1 MKTLDWNIMIRS
13 ELVAHSV
20 RASTSG
26 VCRAERPGFEPWS
39 TRYVLQVSFTLVPE
53 IHLDKGLPGNV
64 HIDSVCSKIASSI
77 FVLRSL
83 AK

>member
-1 MKTLDWNIMIRS
+1 MDQ
-13 ELVAHSV
+13 SV

-39 TRYVLQVSFTLVPE
+39 IRYVLPVSFTFVPE
-53 IHLDKGLPGNV
+53 IHLDEGLPGNV
-64 HIDSVCSKIASSI
+64 HIDSVCTKIASSI